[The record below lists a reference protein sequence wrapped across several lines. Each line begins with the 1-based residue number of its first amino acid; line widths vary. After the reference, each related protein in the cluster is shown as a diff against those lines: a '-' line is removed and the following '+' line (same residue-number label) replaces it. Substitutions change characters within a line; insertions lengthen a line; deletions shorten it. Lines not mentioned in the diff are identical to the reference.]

1 MLAHHYVPGII
12 NSFTFSHRVQ
22 AIVAAQILL
31 LSATALVGTHAR
43 LRVIPRLTPDRLRG
57 HAVHISLVTALAVA
71 LLVHGSL
78 VRA

>member
-12 NSFTFSHRVQ
+12 NAFTFSDRVQ
-22 AIVAAQILL
+22 AIVAAKILL